1 MVLTKYKTAIM
12 KKIILFTCTMASI
25 AIIFNGCASNEIGNS
40 KDVTPE
46 TIYQGYDITYKEG
59 EENVKVF
66 AQFRFAG
73 ENGTTLVLS
82 KPSSIA
88 FDSQVLTVDSSE
100 VAGAFYQ
107 ALYPVAG
114 FYGKHQFTFTDI
126 NLKKVQQAFSF
137 ENFKLTSLPAIAYKN
152 QALQIPFDAA
162 VLGADDYLEINS
174 ENSDSTFSF
183 THTSLDTSHFIQ
195 IPAKELQRQ
204 KGDNLSIS
212 ITLFKKIPLQ
222 NPTKEG
228 GFIMIEYYLKP
239 VTIKL
244 ENIVP
249 VAFHNP
255 TQPLNPHPQP
265 KSSTLN
271 SKP

>member
-1 MVLTKYKTAIM
+1 MVLTIYKPAIM
-12 KKIILFTCTMASI
+12 KKIILFTCMMAAI
-25 AIIFNGCASNEIGNS
+25 AIVFNACASNEIGNS

-59 EENVKVF
+59 EENVKVY

-88 FDSQVLTVDSSE
+88 FDSQVLAVDSSA

-107 ALYPVAG
+107 ALYPVTG

-126 NLKKVQQAFSF
+126 NLKKVQQAFNF
-137 ENFKLTSLPAIAYKN
+137 EQFKLTGLPAIAYKN
-152 QALQIPFDAA
+152 QPLHIPFDAA
-162 VLGADDYLEINS
+162 VLGPDDYLEINS
-174 ENSDSTFSF
+174 ENSDSTFSI

-195 IPAKELQRQ
+195 IPVKELKRQ
-204 KGDNLSIS
+204 KGDNLSVS

-244 ENIVP
+244 ENSIP
-249 VAFHNP
+249 VAIQNDLKL
-255 TQPLNPHPQP
+255 LNPQP
-265 KSSTLN
+265 
-271 SKP
+271 